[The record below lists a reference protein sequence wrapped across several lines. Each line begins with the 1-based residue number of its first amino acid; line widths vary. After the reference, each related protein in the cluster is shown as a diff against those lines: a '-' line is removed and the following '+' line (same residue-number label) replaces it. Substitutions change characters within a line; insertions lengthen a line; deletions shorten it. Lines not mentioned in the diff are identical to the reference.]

1 MDFSELAQGAHCKS
15 SSLGQVAIKTRLQA
29 SNTKKPVTRTCNRDT
44 YSVNACFRMAT
55 TAERRLNREDMRA
68 HTHTHTHSET
78 LSNVRTHRAAASTGI
93 HCIAYLRRRSRRKP
107 GRHTC
112 HTHIHPHISNRS
124 HGTMYPA
131 PSHMERVNGNAHH
144 LAYCQ
149 RALFATDMGM

>member
-1 MDFSELAQGAHCKS
+1 MDFSEPAQGVHCKS

-44 YSVNACFRMAT
+44 YSVNASFRMAT
-55 TAERRLNREDMRA
+55 TAERRLNREDMR
-68 HTHTHTHSET
+68 THTHTLRDTVQCEDASSCGLDWNTLHRVSATT
-78 LSNVRTHRAAASTGI
+78 LSSKTRQAHV
-93 HCIAYLRRRSRRKP
+93 P
-107 GRHTC
+107 